1 MMKRILAMGAALL
14 LCFSAGALALED
26 GTPTLERVTIT
37 GGTCRVAIHCD
48 EVRVVEGQAYAVIV
62 FDSPNYTRAVLDD
75 QTYAAEHED
84 GCSVFTL
91 PVPLNEAVTFGATTT
106 AMSAAH
112 EIAYT
117 LFIGTGE
124 GDPLAGLERESSM
137 ELVYAEGFS
146 VDFYS
151 GGYALIDVKD
161 DARYLVVPQGKDAP
175 EGLDPAIVVLSQP
188 LDSIYLAASSAMALF
203 DAIDAVDRIRLSGT
217 RADDWTIESAQQ
229 AMADGTM
236 LFAGKYSEPDYE
248 LLLRE
253 GCDLAIESTMILHTP
268 KVGELLRML
277 GIPVFIDRS
286 SYEPHPLGRT
296 EWVKLYGVLTGRI
309 EEAQAFFDGQAQML
323 KTLFGFPNTEKTVAF
338 FYLHSNGAA
347 VVRGEEDYIARMIDL
362 AGGRYAFT
370 GLAKGSASVQMTMEE
385 FYRAA
390 MDADVLIY
398 NATIEAPI
406 SSVDELIKK
415 DGLFAA
421 FRAVREGSVYCTDS
435 ALYQATD
442 RIGSMIAELH
452 ALLTGEAN
460 ELAFLTH
467 LN

>member
-1 MMKRILAMGAALL
+1 
-14 LCFSAGALALED
+14 
-26 GTPTLERVTIT
+26 
-37 GGTCRVAIHCD
+37 
-48 EVRVVEGQAYAVIV
+48 
-62 FDSPNYTRAVLDD
+62 
-75 QTYAAEHED
+75 
-84 GCSVFTL
+84 
-91 PVPLNEAVTFGATTT
+91 
-106 AMSAAH
+106 
-112 EIAYT
+112 
-117 LFIGTGE
+117 
-124 GDPLAGLERESSM
+124 
-137 ELVYAEGFS
+137 
-146 VDFYS
+146 
-151 GGYALIDVKD
+151 
-161 DARYLVVPQGKDAP
+161 
-175 EGLDPAIVVLSQP
+175 
-188 LDSIYLAASSAMALF
+188 
-203 DAIDAVDRIRLSGT
+203 
-217 RADDWTIESAQQ
+217 
-229 AMADGTM
+229 M

-390 MDADVLIY
+390 VDADVLIY

-406 SSVDELIKK
+406 SSVDELIQK

>member
-1 MMKRILAMGAALL
+1 MKRILAVWAALA
-14 LCFSAGALALED
+14 LCFAACALALED
-26 GTPTLERVTIT
+26 GTLTPEYVTIT
-37 GGTCRVAIHCD
+37 GGTGRVTIHCD
-48 EVRVVEGQAYAVIV
+48 EVRVEDGQAYAVVV
-62 FDSPNYTRAVLDD
+62 FDSPNYTRAALDG
-75 QTYAAEHED
+75 QTFAAEHED
-84 GCSVFTL
+84 GRTAFTL
-91 PVPLNEAVTFGATTT
+91 PVPLDEAVTFGATTT

-124 GDPLAGLERESSM
+124 GDALAGLAHESSM
-137 ELVYAEGFS
+137 ELAYAEGFS
-146 VDFYS
+146 VDFYE
-151 GGYALIDVKD
+151 GGYALIDVKG
-161 DARYLVVPQGKDAP
+161 DARYLVVPQGKDVP
-175 EGLDPAIVVLSQP
+175 QGLDPAIVVLNQP

-203 DAIDAVDRIRLSGT
+203 DAIEEVDRIRLSGT
-217 RADDWTIESAQQ
+217 RADGWTIKSAQQ
-229 AMADGTM
+229 AMADGAM
-236 LFAGKYSEPDYE
+236 RFAGKYSEPDFE

-268 KVGELLRML
+268 KVKEMLELL

-309 EEAQAFFDGQAQML
+309 EEAQAFFGGQAQIIE
-323 KTLFGFPNTEKTVAF
+323 TLSGFPNTEKTVAF

-347 VVRGEEDYIARMIDL
+347 VVRGEEDYIARMIEL
-362 AGGRYAFT
+362 AGGRYAFS

-390 MDADVLIY
+390 ANADVLIY
-398 NATIEAPI
+398 NATIEAPL
-406 SSVDELIKK
+406 SSVDELIQK
-415 DGLFAA
+415 DGLFAQ
-421 FRAVREGSVYCTDS
+421 FKAVREGNVYCTDS

-442 RIGSMIAELH
+442 RIGTLTGELH
-452 ALLTGEAN
+452 ALLTGETQG
-460 ELAFLTH
+460 LTFLTH